1 MSAAILDRL
10 LAGAFEDPDGG
21 APLSVATRTV
31 AIGAGLADEAAERV
45 KALELGGRLA
55 VVCDDITAGVLGERV
70 ARALGSI
77 ATIETIGL
85 GAAPHADAETV
96 DRLCD
101 ASVQA
106 DALIAVGSGTINDLC
121 KAAARAG
128 NKPYAVFGTAPS
140 MNGYTSVTAAIT
152 VAGLKKTVPGVAA
165 AGVFL
170 DLDVLAAAP
179 ARMIRAGLG
188 DSLCRATC
196 QTDWRLAQA
205 IHGAPYREAPFA
217 LLTDDEPGL
226 FAEPEALLS
235 GDREAMERLAHT
247 LVLSGFGMAIC
258 AGSEPASEG
267 EHLIAHYGD
276 MLLPADIPSPLHGE
290 IVGVATLTMARLHE
304 LLLVK
309 PPRVAPGIVS
319 EADVMARF
327 GTALGA
333 LCWEQFAPKRLDQQA
348 ADALNERLATEWGA
362 IAARLGEVHLPSS
375 TLEEVL
381 RRAGAPTRP
390 EEAGWPAEFY
400 RDAVVHGREIRN
412 RYTALDLAGDAGRLG
427 EAIDG

>member
-1 MSAAILDRL
+1 MSAAILERL

-21 APLSVATRTV
+21 APLSVATQTV
-31 AIGAGLADEAAERV
+31 AIGAGLAGEAADRV
-45 KALELGGRLA
+45 RGLELGGRLA
-55 VVCDDITAGVLGERV
+55 VVSDDITAGVLGERV

-77 ATIETIGL
+77 AAIETIGL

-96 DRLCD
+96 GRLRD
-101 ASVQA
+101 ASARA

-121 KAAARAG
+121 KAAARAE

-165 AGVFL
+165 RGVFL

-205 IHGAPYREAPFA
+205 IRGVAYREAPFA
-217 LLTDDEPGL
+217 LLADDEPAL
-226 FAEPEALLS
+226 FAEPEALLA
-235 GDREAMERLAHT
+235 GDRAAMTGLAHT
-247 LVLSGFGMAIC
+247 LALSGFGMAIC
-258 AGSEPASEG
+258 GGSEPASEG

-276 MLLPADIPSPLHGE
+276 MLLPAGIPHPLHGE
-290 IVGVATLTMARLHE
+290 IVGVATLSMARLHE
-304 LLLVK
+304 SLLAK
-309 PPRVAPGIVS
+309 PPRVAPSPVN
-319 EADVMARF
+319 EADVMARY
-327 GTALGA
+327 GPGLGA
-333 LCWEQFAPKRLDQQA
+333 LCWEQFAPKRLDRA
-348 ADALNERLATEWGA
+348 AANALNERLAAEWDG
-362 IAARLGEVHLPSS
+362 IAARLAEVHLPASV
-375 TLEEVL
+375 LEEVL

-390 EEAGWPAEFY
+390 EEVGWPAAFY
-400 RDAVVHGREIRN
+400 RDAVLHGREIRD

-427 EAIDG
+427 EVADG

>member
-31 AIGAGLADEAAERV
+31 AIGAGLVQEAAERV

-55 VVCDDITAGVLGERV
+55 VVFDDVTAGVLGERV

-77 ATIETIGL
+77 AAIETIGL
-85 GAAPHADAETV
+85 GAAPHADAGTV
-96 DRLCD
+96 DRLCA
-101 ASVQA
+101 ASAQA

-128 NKPYAVFGTAPS
+128 NKPYAVFATAPS

-152 VAGLKKTVPGVAA
+152 VAGLKKTVPGFAA

-170 DLDVLAAAP
+170 DLDVLSAAP

-205 IHGAPYREAPFA
+205 ICGAPYRDAPFA
-217 LLTDDEPGL
+217 LLADDEPGL

-235 GDREAMERLAHT
+235 GDREAMARLAHT

-276 MLLPADIPSPLHGE
+276 MLLPADIPPPLHGE

-304 LLLVK
+304 SLLAQ
-309 PPRVAPGIVS
+309 PPRVAPSAVS

-327 GTALGA
+327 GPALGA

-348 ADALNERLATEWGA
+348 ADGLNERLATEWGA
-362 IAARLGEVHLPSS
+362 IAARLGEVHVPAGV
-375 TLEEVL
+375 LEEVL

-390 EEAGWPAEFY
+390 EEAGWPAAFY
-400 RDAVVHGREIRN
+400 RDAVLHGREIRD

-427 EAIDG
+427 EVVDG

>member
-31 AIGAGLADEAAERV
+31 AIGAGLVQEAAERV

-55 VVCDDITAGVLGERV
+55 VVFDDVTSGVLGERV

-77 ATIETIGL
+77 AAIETIGL
-85 GAAPHADAETV
+85 GAAPHADAGTV
-96 DRLCD
+96 DRLCA
-101 ASVQA
+101 ASAQA

-128 NKPYAVFGTAPS
+128 NKPYAVFATAPS

-170 DLDVLAAAP
+170 DLDVLSAAP

-205 IHGAPYREAPFA
+205 ICGAPYRDAPFA
-217 LLTDDEPGL
+217 LLADDEPGL

-235 GDREAMERLAHT
+235 GDREAMARLAHT

-276 MLLPADIPSPLHGE
+276 MLLPADIPPPLHGE
-290 IVGVATLTMARLHE
+290 IVGGCDPDHGAAARIAAGSAATGGAERRE
-304 LLLVK
+304 RGGCDGPVR
-309 PPRVAPGIVS
+309 PRAGGAV
-319 EADVMARF
+319 
-327 GTALGA
+327 LGA
-333 LCWEQFAPKRLDQQA
+333 VRTQA
-348 ADALNERLATEWGA
+348 ARSAGGGWLKRAACNGVGRYRGAAWRGPCARGRAGRGAAPRGRAHAARRGRLAGGVLPRRG
-362 IAARLGEVHLPSS
+362 AARPRDSRPLH
-375 TLEEVL
+375 
-381 RRAGAPTRP
+381 GARP
-390 EEAGWPAEFY
+390 
-400 RDAVVHGREIRN
+400 GR
-412 RYTALDLAGDAGRLG
+412 
-427 EAIDG
+427 